1 MEATANPLVL
11 HEGEAAV
18 TASARPI
25 ATRAGALQRV
35 RTMVLLGL
43 SMMFFD
49 KAKLIGTV
57 LGVVFAVVLTNQQL
71 GIGLGLVDRNVMFV
85 DHAKADLWI
94 APPSTETLQGGR
106 TVPMSALYAART
118 TPGVAR
124 ADPLLF
130 SGGVVKTPS
139 GGTEAIT
146 LIGTK
151 YPQYA
156 GGPWNIVAGD
166 ASALRLPDT
175 MTFEDSERETLG
187 NLNLGS
193 VREVN
198 GRRMT
203 AGAFTWGLE
212 PFGPS
217 YAFVDYETARE
228 LMHTTNDEASYVLV
242 GLEPGQDPLQV
253 KRAIEARTSGVKL
266 MTKAEFET
274 SIRNFVL
281 FKQSLGASIGASA
294 LFGVIVGFVIVAL
307 SMFSSVID
315 RLREFGTLKAVGATN
330 GDLAVLLLGQSVA
343 YAWIGSLVG
352 LFLVTRMAAAMRSPK
367 LTLLFP
373 PALTIGTIV
382 GMTLICVFASTLALL
397 RIRKVEPAM
406 VFR

>member
-1 MEATANPLVL
+1 
-11 HEGEAAV
+11 
-18 TASARPI
+18 
-25 ATRAGALQRV
+25 
-35 RTMVLLGL
+35 
-43 SMMFFD
+43 MMFFD

-71 GIGLGLVDRNVMFV
+71 GIGLGLVERNIMFV
-85 DHAKADLWI
+85 ENAKADLWVV
-94 APPSTETLQGGR
+94 PPSTETLQGGR
-106 TVPMSALYAART
+106 TVNLSALFAART
-118 TPGVAR
+118 TPGVEWSE
-124 ADPLLF
+124 PLLF
-130 SGGVVKTPS
+130 GGGVVKTPT

-151 YPQYA
+151 YPRYA
-156 GGPWNIVAGD
+156 GGPWNIVAGNVR
-166 ASALRLPDT
+166 ALEQPDT

-187 NLNLGS
+187 GINLGS

-203 AGAFTWGLE
+203 AGAITWGLE

-228 LMHTTNDEASYVLV
+228 LMHTQSDQTSYVLV
-242 GLEPGQDPLQV
+242 GVAPGQSPLDV
-253 KRAIEARTSGVKL
+253 KRAIESRASGVKVV
-266 MTKAEFET
+266 TSQEFAA

-294 LFGVIVGFVIVAL
+294 LFGVVVGFVIVAL
-307 SMFSSVID
+307 SMFSSVLD
-315 RLREFGTLKAVGATN
+315 NLREFGTLKAVGATT
-330 GDLAVLLLGQSVA
+330 GDLALLLFGQSVA

-352 LFLVTRMAAAMRSPK
+352 LALVTRMAAGLRSAK
-367 LTLLFP
+367 LTLLLP
-373 PALTIGTIV
+373 PSLMIGTV
-382 GMTLICVFASTLALL
+382 VVMTGICLLASTLALL

>member
-1 MEATANPLVL
+1 MAASAGPLVTQEDVVA
-11 HEGEAAV
+11 HPTG
-18 TASARPI
+18 ARPI
-25 ATRAGALQRV
+25 ATRVSVLQRAL
-35 RTMVLLGL
+35 TMLRLGL

-71 GIGLGLVDRNVMFV
+71 GIGLGLVERNIMFV
-85 DHAKADLWI
+85 DHAQADLWI
-94 APPSTETLQGGR
+94 VPPGTETLQGGR
-106 TVPMSALYAART
+106 TVPISALFAAQT
-118 TPGVAR
+118 TPGVAW
-124 ADPLLF
+124 AEPLLYG
-130 SGGVVKTPS
+130 GGVVKTPT
-139 GGTEAIT
+139 GGTEAVT

-151 YPQYA
+151 YPRYA

-166 ASALRLPDT
+166 VSALGRPDT
-175 MTFEDSERETLG
+175 MTFEDAERDTLG

-203 AGAFTWGLE
+203 VGAFTWGLE

-217 YAFVDYETARE
+217 YAFVDYETGRE
-228 LMHTTNDEASYVLV
+228 LMHTQSDQASYVLV
-242 GLEPGQDPLQV
+242 GVAPGSNPLDV
-253 KRAIEARTSGVKL
+253 KRELEARMGGVKVMSKNEL
-266 MTKAEFET
+266 AG

-281 FKQSLGASIGASA
+281 FKQSLGASIGASV

-307 SMFSSVID
+307 SMFSSVLD

-352 LFLVTRMAAAMRSPK
+352 LFLVTQMATGMRSAK

-373 PALTIGTIV
+373 PALTIGTVV
-382 GMTLICVFASTLALL
+382 GMTLICIIASTLALL

>member
-1 MEATANPLVL
+1 VSA
-11 HEGEAAV
+11 
-18 TASARPI
+18 ASAAPI
-25 ATRAGALQRV
+25 LAPAPLSAANAGPITSRATVLSRA
-35 RTMVLLGL
+35 RTMLLLGW
-43 SMMFFD
+43 SMMLFD
-49 KAKLIGTV
+49 KAKLVGTV

-85 DHAKADLWI
+85 DHAKADLWMV
-94 APPSTETLQGGR
+94 PPSTETLQGGR
-106 TVPMSALYAART
+106 TVSMSAMYAART
-118 TPGVAR
+118 TPGVAW
-124 ADPLLF
+124 AEPLLF
-130 SGGVVKTPS
+130 GGGVVKTPT
-139 GGTEAIT
+139 GGTEAVQV
-146 LIGTK
+146 IGTK
-151 YPQYA
+151 YPRYA
-156 GGPWNIVAGD
+156 GGPWNFVAGD
-166 ASALRLPDT
+166 VSVLGRPDT

-187 NLNLGS
+187 GVNLGS

-228 LMHTTNDEASYVLV
+228 LMHTPSDETSYVLV
-242 GLEPGQDPLQV
+242 GVEPGKNVLDV
-253 KRAIEARTSGVKL
+253 KRAILERTSGVKV
-266 MTKAEFET
+266 MTQAEFAS
-274 SIRNFVL
+274 SIRNYVL

-307 SMFSSVID
+307 SMFSSVLD
-315 RLREFGTLKAVGATN
+315 RLRELGTLKAVGATN
-330 GDLAVLLLGQSVA
+330 GDLALLLLGQSVA

-352 LFLVTRMAAAMRSPK
+352 LFLVTRMAAGMRSPK

-373 PALTIGTIV
+373 PALTIGTVV
-382 GMTLICVFASTLALL
+382 GMTLICILASTLALL

>member
-1 MEATANPLVL
+1 MTTHTGPILADTAQAV
-11 HEGEAAV
+11 V
-18 TASARPI
+18 TASAGPI
-25 ATRAGALQRV
+25 AKRAGRLQRA
-35 RTMVLLGL
+35 RTMLRLGL

-57 LGVVFAVVLTNQQL
+57 LGVVFAVVLTNQQV
-71 GIGLGLVDRNVMFV
+71 GIGLGLVDRNIMFV
-85 DHAKADLWI
+85 EHANADLWI
-94 APPSTETLQGGR
+94 VPPSTETLQGGR
-106 TVPMSALYAART
+106 TVPTSAMLAART
-118 TPGVAR
+118 TPGVAWSE
-124 ADPLLF
+124 PLLF
-130 SGGVVKTPS
+130 GGGVVKTPT
-139 GGTEAIT
+139 GGTEAVQI
-146 LIGTK
+146 IGTK
-151 YPQYA
+151 YPRYA

-166 ASALRLPDT
+166 VSALNRPDM

-187 NLNLGS
+187 GLNLGS

-228 LMHTTNDEASYVLV
+228 LMHTPSDEASYVLV
-242 GLEPGQDPLQV
+242 GVEPGHDPLEV
-253 KRAIEARTSGVKL
+253 KRAIEARTGGVRV
-266 MTKAEFET
+266 MTKDDFKG

-281 FKQSLGASIGASA
+281 FKQSIGATIGASA
-294 LFGVIVGFVIVAL
+294 LFGVVIGFVIVAL
-307 SMFSSVID
+307 SMFSSVLD

-330 GDLAVLLLGQSVA
+330 GDLAVLLLVQSVA

-352 LFLVTRMAAAMRSPK
+352 LALVTRMAAGMRSAK

-373 PALTIGTIV
+373 PALTIGTVV
-382 GMTLICVFASTLALL
+382 GMTFICVVASSIALF

>member
-1 MEATANPLVL
+1 MNAVAMAPLVKS
-11 HEGEAAV
+11 V
-18 TASARPI
+18 TAHTAAAGPI
-25 ATRAGALQRV
+25 KTRASWLTRM
-35 RTMVLLGL
+35 RTMLRLGW

-57 LGVVFAVVLTNQQL
+57 LGVVFAVVLTNQQI

-85 DHAKADLWI
+85 EHAKADLWI
-94 APPSTETLQGGR
+94 VPPSTETLQGGR
-106 TVPMSALYAART
+106 TVPTSALYAAQT
-118 TPGVAR
+118 TPGVAW
-124 ADPLLF
+124 AEPLLF
-130 SGGVVKTPS
+130 GGGVVKTPT
-139 GGTEAIT
+139 GGTEAVQ

-151 YPQYA
+151 YPRYA

-166 ASALRLPDT
+166 VSALRLPDT
-175 MTFEDSERETLG
+175 MTFEDSERDTLG

-217 YAFVDYETARE
+217 YAFIDYETARE
-228 LMHTTNDEASYVLV
+228 LMHTPRDEASYVLV
-242 GLEPGQDPLQV
+242 GVQPGQDVLDV
-253 KRAIEARTSGVKL
+253 KHTIEARTSGVRV
-266 MTKAEFET
+266 MTKADFEGT
-274 SIRNFVL
+274 IRNFVL
-281 FKQSLGASIGASA
+281 FKQSIGATIGASA
-294 LFGVIVGFVIVAL
+294 LFGVVIGFVIVAL
-307 SMFSSVID
+307 SMFSSVLD

-330 GDLAVLLLGQSVA
+330 GDLAMLLLGQSVA
-343 YAWIGSLVG
+343 YAWLGSLVG
-352 LFLVTRMAAAMRSPK
+352 LALVNFMAAGMRSAK

-373 PALTIGTIV
+373 PALTIGTAI
-382 GMTLICVFASTLALL
+382 GMTVICILASSLALL

>member
-1 MEATANPLVL
+1 
-11 HEGEAAV
+11 
-18 TASARPI
+18 
-25 ATRAGALQRV
+25 
-35 RTMVLLGL
+35 
-43 SMMFFD
+43 MMLFD

-71 GIGLGLVDRNVMFV
+71 GIGLGLVERNIMFV
-85 DHAKADLWI
+85 DHGKADLWI
-94 APPSTETLQGGR
+94 VPPSTETLQAGR
-106 TVPMSALYAART
+106 TVPMSVVRAAET
-118 TPGVAR
+118 TPGVAWSE
-124 ADPLLF
+124 PLLF
-130 SGGVVKTPS
+130 GGGVVKTPV
-139 GGTEAIT
+139 GGTEAIQ

-151 YPQYA
+151 YPRYA
-156 GGPWNIVAGD
+156 GGPWNFVAGD
-166 ASALRLPDT
+166 VSALRRPDT

-187 NLNLGS
+187 GLNLGS

-228 LMHTTNDEASYVLV
+228 LLHSPSDQTTYILV
-242 GLEPGQDPLQV
+242 GIESGRDPAEV
-253 KRAIEARTSGVKL
+253 RRAIEARASGVKV
-266 MTKAEFET
+266 MTKEEFKS

-281 FKQSLGASIGASA
+281 FKQSLGASIGSSA
-294 LFGVIVGFVIVAL
+294 LIGVIVGFVIVAL
-307 SMFSSVID
+307 SMFSSVLD
-315 RLREFGTLKAVGATN
+315 RLREFGTLKAIGATN

-352 LFLVTRMAAAMRSPK
+352 LFFVTRVAEGMRSPK
-367 LTLLFP
+367 LTLVFP
-373 PALTIGTIV
+373 TALTIGTVV
-382 GMTLICVFASTLALL
+382 GMTLICVIASTLALL

>member
-1 MEATANPLVL
+1 MNVMTVTSIAKPVTARTATA
-11 HEGEAAV
+11 G
-18 TASARPI
+18 PI
-25 ATRAGALQRV
+25 KTRASWLTRM
-35 RTMVLLGL
+35 RTMLALGWA
-43 SMMFFD
+43 MMLFD

-85 DHAKADLWI
+85 EHAKADLWLV
-94 APPSTETLQGGR
+94 PPSTETLQGGR
-106 TVPMSALYAART
+106 TVPISALFTART
-118 TPGVAR
+118 TPGVRWAE
-124 ADPLLF
+124 PLLF
-130 SGGVVKTPS
+130 GGGVVKTPT

-151 YPQYA
+151 YPRYA

-166 ASALRLPDT
+166 ESALRQPDT
-175 MTFEDSERETLG
+175 MTFEDSERDTLG
-187 NLNLGS
+187 NINLGS

-228 LMHTTNDEASYVLV
+228 LMHTASDEASYVLV
-242 GLEPGQDPLQV
+242 GLEPGQNPLEV
-253 KRAIEARTSGVKL
+253 KRAIEAQTTGVKVL
-266 MTKAEFET
+266 TKAEFET

-281 FKQSLGASIGASA
+281 FKQSLGASIGAST
-294 LFGVIVGFVIVAL
+294 LFGVVVGFVIVAL
-307 SMFSSVID
+307 SMFSSVLD

-330 GDLAVLLLGQSVA
+330 GDLALLLLGQSVA

-352 LFLVTRMAAAMRSPK
+352 LFLVTRMAAGMRSAK

-373 PALTIGTIV
+373 PALTIGTVV
-382 GMTLICVFASTLALL
+382 GMTLICILASTLALL